1 MGGFVSRYVWMGK
14 YSAQGC
20 AAVAKEGL
28 TSRKMAVEQLLS
40 GLGMKMVGMW
50 GLSEPE
56 WDFIVLGESDS
67 DMRARHGALTLTTM
81 STGMFERFQILSLLE
96 TEEVD
101 DARKTMPGYRA
112 PGSSS

>member
-1 MGGFVSRYVWMGK
+1 MGK

-67 DMRARHGALTLTTM
+67 DMRATHGALTLMT
-81 STGMFERFQILSLLE
+81 SATGMFERFDIFSLLE
-96 TEEVD
+96 TEDVD
-101 DARKTMPGYRA
+101 DAQKTMPGYRA
-112 PGSSS
+112 PGSSA